1 MHAVTVAFECGG
13 NPSKS
18 ARAIVQ
24 GLWGPEAGGR
34 DGIAGSPR
42 GVVMGTKG
50 LLDAVMKAEE
60 ADRLR
65 EEAAE
70 AEKVAAEAKGCAD
83 KMESAGLIE
92 RIFKTW

>member
-1 MHAVTVAFECGG
+1 
-13 NPSKS
+13 
-18 ARAIVQ
+18 
-24 GLWGPEAGGR
+24 
-34 DGIAGSPR
+34 
-42 GVVMGTKG
+42 MGTKG

-83 KMESAGLIE
+83 KMESAGLLE
-92 RIFKTW
+92 RIFETW

>member
-34 DGIAGSPR
+34 DGIAGSP
-42 GVVMGTKG
+42 
-50 LLDAVMKAEE
+50 
-60 ADRLR
+60 
-65 EEAAE
+65 
-70 AEKVAAEAKGCAD
+70 
-83 KMESAGLIE
+83 
-92 RIFKTW
+92 